1 MSNIIEVK
9 YPVGNNYVHAT
20 EPRKATSGYA
30 GYDLF
35 ATEEKTL
42 FPRCFTPVTIELK
55 IEIPCGYFGKIYPR
69 LSLLKNYFV
78 SCDAGMIDSDFRGT
92 VLILMINN
100 SNHPI
105 LIKPVHRIAQI
116 VFHKKE
122 EVVFKMLI
130 V

>member
-1 MSNIIEVK
+1 MNNIIEVK

-55 IEIPCGYFGKIYPR
+55 IEIPRGYFGKIYPR

-92 VLILMINN
+92 V
-100 SNHPI
+100 
-105 LIKPVHRIAQI
+105 
-116 VFHKKE
+116 
-122 EVVFKMLI
+122 
-130 V
+130 